1 MRIIKFKQAIK
12 EQLAAGITLPF
23 RWHRW
28 GYLGHGFD
36 GLTLPLGKM
45 DGDDRP
51 SFQYTGIKDKLKK
64 EIYEG
69 DLLKDNGGNIGTVI
83 WNQDDC
89 SFCLDFPHVETQPLD
104 REFSQSM
111 EVVGNIYEKPRKKK

>member
-1 MRIIKFKQAIK
+1 MRIIKFRAWDKDKKQWISPSWDNDENNISYPFPCK
-12 EQLAAGITLPF
+12 CCVIT
-23 RWHRW
+23 
-28 GYLGHGFD
+28 
-36 GLTLPLGKM
+36 
-45 DGDDRP
+45 
-51 SFQYTGIKDKLKK
+51 QYTGLKDTNKK

-69 DLLKDNGGNIGTVI
+69 DLLKDDGGNIGEVI

-111 EVVGNIYEKPRKKK
+111 KIIGNIYEKPRKKK